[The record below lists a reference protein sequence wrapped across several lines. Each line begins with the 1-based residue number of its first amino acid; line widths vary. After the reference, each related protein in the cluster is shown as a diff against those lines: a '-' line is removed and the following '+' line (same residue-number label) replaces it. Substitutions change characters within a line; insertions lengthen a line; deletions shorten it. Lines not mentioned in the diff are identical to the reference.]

1 MLPNLSYLNVDT
13 KRPSPETDNER
24 AKYRRSESDAS
35 MELDPMEDFS
45 EEKPLSR
52 ERVREAFESGEVLF
66 DAFGSRGVVQGVSVY
81 SLRSTAYRYG
91 NMEDIEI
98 KSGTFNDVAMVGTRK
113 PPPEWVTSANYGVS
127 DTILPSGFVF
137 RWTRN
142 DLVKE
147 EDDLP
152 PTLEELLEEVY
163 LTLYAAKMGV
173 GPPVQ
178 AIAVDATRSAYPRL
192 YMMSTAGS
200 STRSTLLSNKAA
212 QWLTDSCER
221 TALAGLLLLD
231 VKIQNTTTVDD
242 KIMMIDFGADHA
254 IQVFDPQTFDI
265 SSEEDKQE
273 MNNLVKCLQ
282 FMIMVLLV
290 TNMRFWQ
297 KTHMH
302 TTRNFVKIIE
312 KLDLS
317 TSATLCKM
325 VDMIYLKS
333 KDLMC
338 FRKSDGDECHKID
351 TQTYD
356 ERMADEDYKKIVISW
371 VFMLRHYVI
380 KYISGSCSIK
390 GFQWRWGPD
399 APSMM
404 SQLLEWVTS

>member
-24 AKYRRSESDAS
+24 AKYRRSERDAF
-35 MELDPMEDFS
+35 MELDPMDEFS

-52 ERVREAFESGEVLF
+52 EDVRKAFEKRQVLF
-66 DAFGSRGVVQGVSVY
+66 DAFGSRGVVQNVSIDT
-81 SLRSTAYRYG
+81 LRSTAYRYG
-91 NMEDIEI
+91 NMDDIRVTGG
-98 KSGTFNDVAMVGTRK
+98 SFNDVVMVGTRK
-113 PPPEWVTSANYGVS
+113 PPPTWVTFANYGVS
-127 DTILPSGFVF
+127 DTTLPTGFVF
-137 RWTRN
+137 RWTKN

-152 PTLEELLEEVY
+152 PTLEELLEEMY

-178 AIAVDATRSAYPRL
+178 AIAIDANRSAYPRL

-200 STRSTLLSNKAA
+200 NTNSVLSDERAA
-212 QWLTDSCER
+212 QWLVDSCER

-231 VKIQNTTTVDD
+231 VKIGNTTTVDD

-254 IQVFDPQTFDI
+254 IQVFDPYAFDI

-290 TNMRFWQ
+290 TNMRCWQ
-297 KTHMH
+297 EEYIDTIRK
-302 TTRNFVKIIE
+302 FVKIIE
-312 KLDLS
+312 KSELS
-317 TSATLCKM
+317 TSATLCKL
-325 VDMIYLKS
+325 VNMIYLKS

-351 TQTYD
+351 IQTYD
-356 ERMADEDYKKIVISW
+356 ERMADDDYRKIVISW

-380 KYISGSCSIK
+380 KYLDDECSIR
-390 GFQWRWGPD
+390 GFQWQWGPD
-399 APSMM
+399 AASMM
-404 SQLLEWVTS
+404 TQLLKWVTS